1 MPYQSSTSRE
11 FLWMKGLLLT
21 LVSVGGLCFLW
32 ALLYWG
38 DGIMPIVPGLFKE
51 SISVPIKLSS
61 LGGEL
66 FAVEMDNFLVFQQF
80 ESLSPLRFPLVGKVY
95 GAVAWLLFVI
105 GLSLISTLKRN
116 YFIGAAGATMLLF
129 AFSGVNGLNIGA
141 ISSNY
146 ALIGLLAGTLLP
158 MVILAFYAVHWGIW
172 RRFVVLLATTAI
184 SLFTLVRLSP
194 ISDPVLWLAENA
206 SFIAA
211 ISAGLFLLHIG
222 YVFVAGT
229 SIFLIRLNKGT
240 GIKISWHILL
250 VAFLYFLLVLFTLLS
265 QLGSINLPFPTV
277 IPGLLMLFCGVI
289 GFWVIKLK
297 IEQSPQAYGHPAIG
311 EAFYWTGF
319 ALVLW
324 TWAYAQFN
332 GNEPMYEFLTHLFL
346 YSQIVLSVLFTLYM
360 FANFS
365 DVLNSGK
372 DVDKVLF
379 KPKFFAY
386 FHMRI
391 GAIMGLVVMVIF
403 AEAVIGVQLSTA
415 NTNIAAD
422 YYYQVEKPLEAAI
435 LYENSW
441 ELYRKNDKAKNAA
454 AHLRFGLNQS
464 SMGMENLSQSF
475 DFVPNV
481 PNILL
486 LASKLFQQE
495 KLPAAMFSL
504 EEGLKF
510 FPENPYLL
518 NNLALLQSRAGIAD
532 DAISLLENM
541 ESRNV
546 TAEANLLALRAKHGK
561 VDQIAENPSK
571 DLVTQVNHLATQNL
585 LGNLSNIDLDTKSL
599 PDNLIL
605 KNSLLRNQ
613 WSNHAS
619 GALETD
625 LALVDS
631 LIAQPQM
638 SFEELEYRE
647 TRVIRSLTDN
657 HINESLKYLNG
668 VSQQFPQSAGYYHGI
683 AGNILISQLDFEKAA
698 VDLEIAFQ
706 KGYQTIQPQHLAVIY
721 FAGKEALAFAIKEK
735 FGIPFPVWMQWDESG
750 QLVKNEK
757 VSFFGH
763 LAKLLRQM
771 PEDFLAGF
779 EQIGNPSLKAE
790 FAYLILLH
798 KMHWLRS
805 SDFDKLKKVLI
816 SAPNSSWTEG
826 DLDSWYA
833 FVKDENTGNP
843 GEKITQILRP
853 ELGLERNAYWTPL
866 LMKKISQETDEL
878 RKYEILQDAIQFNK
892 DPKLWI
898 MFVKQSR
905 KIGMDNYGSSV
916 LVEMQGWL
924 TISQIERLQM
934 ENL

>member
-1 MPYQSSTSRE
+1 MPDQSSTSRE

-21 LVSVGGLCFLW
+21 LVTVGGLCFLW

-51 SISVPIKLSS
+51 SVNVPIKLSS
-61 LGGEL
+61 IGGEL

-80 ESLSPLRFPLVGKVY
+80 ESLSPSRFPLISKAY
-95 GAVAWLLFVI
+95 GAIAWLLFVI

-116 YFIGAAGATMLLF
+116 YFIGAAGATMLLL

-158 MVILAFYAVHWGIW
+158 MVVLSFYAVHWEIW
-172 RRFVVLLATTAI
+172 KRFVVLLATTATT
-184 SLFTLVRLSP
+184 LFTLVRLSP

-206 SFIAA
+206 SFVAA
-211 ISAGLFLLHIG
+211 ISGGLFLLHIG

-229 SIFLIRLNKGT
+229 SMFLIRLNKGT

-277 IPGLLMLFCGVI
+277 IPGLLMLCCGVI
-289 GFWVIKLK
+289 GYWVIKLK
-297 IEQSPQAYGHPAIG
+297 IEQSPQAYGYPAIG

-332 GNEPMYEFLTHLFL
+332 GNEPMYGFLTHLFL
-346 YSQIVLSVLFTLYM
+346 YSQIVLSVLFTLYL

-372 DVDKVLF
+372 DVDKILF

-403 AEAVIGVQLSTA
+403 AEAVVGVQLSTA

-454 AHLRFGLNQS
+454 AHLRLGLNQS
-464 SMGMENLSQSF
+464 SMGMENLTQSF

-495 KLPAAMFSL
+495 KLPAAMFYL
-504 EEGLKF
+504 QEGLKF
-510 FPENPYLL
+510 FPDNPYLL
-518 NNLALLQSRAGIAD
+518 NNLSLLHSYVGKGD
-532 DAISLLENM
+532 EAINLLENIRY
-541 ESRNV
+541 RNA
-546 TAEANLLALRAKHGK
+546 TADANMLALRAKHGK
-561 VDQIAENPSK
+561 LDQIPEKPSK
-571 DLVTQVNHLATQNL
+571 DLVTQVNQLAAQNL
-585 LGNLSNIDLDTKSL
+585 RGDLSEINLDTQGL

-605 KNSLLRNQ
+605 KNSILRNQ

-619 GALETD
+619 GALEPD
-625 LALVDS
+625 LALIDS
-631 LIAQPQM
+631 LILRPQM

-668 VSQQFPQSAGYYHGI
+668 ISQQFPQSAGYYHGI
-683 AGNILISQLDFEKAA
+683 AGNVLISQLDFEKAA
-698 VDLEIAFQ
+698 VDLELAFQ
-706 KGYQTIQPQHLAVIY
+706 KGYETFRPQHLAVIY
-721 FAGKEALAFAIKEK
+721 FAGKEALAMAIKEK
-735 FGIPFPVWMQWDESG
+735 LDIPFPKWMQWDESG

-757 VSFFGH
+757 VSYFGH

-779 EQIGNPSLKAE
+779 EEIENPALKAE

-798 KMHWLRS
+798 KMHWLGS

-816 SAPNSSWTEG
+816 SAPNSPWTEG

-833 FVKDENTGNP
+833 FAKGGNTESP
-843 GEKITQILRP
+843 GEKMNKALRP

-898 MFVKQSR
+898 AFVKQSR

>member
-1 MPYQSSTSRE
+1 
-11 FLWMKGLLLT
+11 MKGLLLT
-21 LVSVGGLCFLW
+21 LVSAGGLCFLW
-32 ALLYWG
+32 AVLYWG

-80 ESLSPLRFPLVGKVY
+80 ESLSPSRFPLVGKVY
-95 GAVAWLLFVI
+95 GAIVWLLFVI

-116 YFIGAAGATMLLF
+116 YFIAAAGATMLLF
-129 AFSGVNGLNIGA
+129 AFGGVNGLNIGA

-146 ALIGLLAGTLLP
+146 GLIGLLAGTLLP
-158 MVILAFYAVHWGIW
+158 TVVLAFYAVNWGIW
-172 RRFVVLLATTAI
+172 RRFGLLLATSAI
-184 SLFTLVRLSP
+184 TLFTLIKLSP

-211 ISAGLFLLHIG
+211 IGGGLFLLHIG
-222 YVFVAGT
+222 HVFVAGT

-265 QLGSINLPFPTV
+265 QMGSINLPFPTV

-289 GFWVIKLK
+289 GYWVIKLK
-297 IEQSPQAYGHPAIG
+297 IEQSPQAYGLPAIG

-332 GNEPMYEFLTHLFL
+332 GNQPLYELLTHLFL
-346 YSQIVLSVLFTLYM
+346 YSQIVLSVLFTLYL

-372 DVDKVLF
+372 DVEKILF

-403 AEAVIGVQLSTA
+403 AEAVVGVQLSTA

-464 SMGMENLSQSF
+464 SMGMENLTQSF

-495 KLPAAMFSL
+495 KLPAAMFYL
-504 EEGLKF
+504 QEGLKF
-510 FPENPYLL
+510 FPNNPHLL
-518 NNLALLQSRAGIAD
+518 NNLALLQSRAGKAD

-561 VDQIAENPSK
+561 LDQIPEKPSK
-571 DLVTQVNHLATQNL
+571 DLVTQVNYLATQNL
-585 LGNLSNIDLDTKSL
+585 QGNLSDIDLNTQSL

-619 GALETD
+619 GGLETD

-647 TRVIRSLTDN
+647 TRVIRSLAEN

-668 VSQQFPQSAGYYHGI
+668 ISQQFPQSAGYYHGI
-683 AGNILISQLDFEKAA
+683 AGNILISQLDFEKAS
-698 VDLEIAFQ
+698 VDLELAFQ
-706 KGYQTIQPQHLAVIY
+706 KGYQTFQPQHLAVIY

-735 FGIPFPVWMQWDESG
+735 FGIPFPEWMQWDASG
-750 QLVKNEK
+750 QVVENEK
-757 VSFFGH
+757 VKYFDILS
-763 LAKLLRQM
+763 KLLRQM
-771 PEDFLAGF
+771 PEDFLVGI
-779 EQIGNPSLKAE
+779 EKIENPSLKAE
-790 FAYLILLH
+790 LAGLILLH
-798 KMHWLRS
+798 KMHWLS
-805 SDFDKLKKVLI
+805 EADFRKVKSFII
-816 SAPNSSWTEG
+816 SAQNATWTES
-826 DLDSWYA
+826 DLDAWYA
-833 FVKDENTGNP
+833 FVKDENEESP
-843 GEKITQILRP
+843 SEKINNAFRP
-853 ELGLERNAYWTPL
+853 DLGLERNAYWTPL
-866 LMKKISQETDEL
+866 VMKKISQEPDEL

-898 MFVKQSR
+898 MYVNQSR

>member
-1 MPYQSSTSRE
+1 MPNQSSTTRE
-11 FLWMKGLLLT
+11 FVWFKGLLLT
-21 LVSVGGLCFLW
+21 LVALGGLCFLW
-32 ALLYWG
+32 SVFFWG
-38 DGIMPIVPGLFKE
+38 DSILPIVPGIFKE

-80 ESLSPLRFPLVGKVY
+80 ESLSPSRFPLVGKVY
-95 GAVAWLLFVI
+95 GAIAWLLFVI

-116 YFIGAAGATMLLF
+116 YFIAAAGATMLLF

-158 MVILAFYAVHWGIW
+158 TVALAFYAVQWGIW
-172 RRFVVLLATTAI
+172 RRFGLLLVTTAI
-184 SLFTLVRLSP
+184 TLFTLIRLSP

-211 ISAGLFLLHIG
+211 ISGGLFLLHIG

-229 SIFLIRLNKGT
+229 SVFLIRLNKGT

-265 QLGSINLPFPTV
+265 QMGSINLPFPTV
-277 IPGLLMLFCGVI
+277 MPGLLMLFCGVI
-289 GFWVIKLK
+289 GHWVIKLK

-319 ALVLW
+319 AMVLW

-332 GNEPMYEFLTHLFL
+332 GNQPLYEFLIHLFL
-346 YSQIVLSVLFTLYM
+346 YSQIVLSVLFSLYL

-403 AEAVIGVQLSTA
+403 AEAVIGVQLSAA

-464 SMGMENLSQSF
+464 SMGMENLTQSF

-481 PNILL
+481 PNILF

-495 KLPAAMFSL
+495 KLPAAMFYL
-504 EEGLKF
+504 QEGLRF
-510 FPENPYLL
+510 FPNNPFLI
-518 NNLALLQSRAGIAD
+518 NNLALLQSRAGKAD

-561 VDQIAENPSK
+561 LDQIIERPSK
-571 DLVTQVNHLATQNL
+571 DLVTQVNYLATQNL
-585 LGNLSNIDLDTKSL
+585 QGNLSETNLDTESL
-599 PDNLIL
+599 PDNQIL

-619 GALETD
+619 RALEPD
-625 LALVDS
+625 LALMDS

-647 TRVIRSLTDN
+647 TRVIRSLADN

-668 VSQQFPQSAGYYHGI
+668 ISQQFPQSAGYYHGV
-683 AGNILISQLDFEKAA
+683 AGNVLISQLDFEKAA
-698 VDLEIAFQ
+698 VDLEIAFE
-706 KGYQTIQPQHLAVIY
+706 KGYRTFQPQHLAVMY
-721 FAGKEALAFAIKEK
+721 FAGKGPLALAIKEK
-735 FGIPFPVWMQWDESG
+735 LGIPFPEWMQWNESG
-750 QLVKNEK
+750 QLVANDK
-757 VSFFGH
+757 VRYFEVLSMLH
-763 LAKLLRQM
+763 RQM
-771 PEDFLAGF
+771 PEDFLVGF
-779 EQIGNPSLKAE
+779 DLIENPTLKAE

-798 KMHWLRS
+798 KMHWLS
-805 SDFDKLKKVLI
+805 EADFGKVKNFI
-816 SAPNSSWTEG
+816 MTAPNSTWMES
-826 DLDSWYA
+826 DLDAWYA
-833 FVKDENTGNP
+833 FVKDENAESP
-843 GEKITQILRP
+843 GEKIAKLFRPDLR
-853 ELGLERNAYWTPL
+853 LERNAYWTPL
-866 LMKKISQETDEL
+866 VMKKISQEPDEL

>member
-1 MPYQSSTSRE
+1 MPNQSSTSRE
-11 FLWMKGLLLT
+11 FVWFKGLLLT

-32 ALLYWG
+32 ALLYWV

-51 SISVPIKLSS
+51 SVNVPIKLSS
-61 LGGEL
+61 IGGEL

-80 ESLSPLRFPLVGKVY
+80 ESLSPSKFPLVGKVY
-95 GAVAWLLFVI
+95 GAIAWLLFVI

-116 YFIGAAGATMLLF
+116 YFIGAAGATMLLL

-158 MVILAFYAVHWGIW
+158 MVVLSFYASHWGIW
-172 RRFVVLLATTAI
+172 RRFGLLLVTTAI
-184 SLFTLVRLSP
+184 TLFILISLSP

-211 ISAGLFLLHIG
+211 ISGGLFLLHIG

-229 SIFLIRLNKGT
+229 SVFLIRLNKGT

-250 VAFLYFLLVLFTLLS
+250 VAFFYFLLVLFTLLS
-265 QLGSINLPFPTV
+265 QMGNINLPFPTV
-277 IPGLLMLFCGVI
+277 MPGLLMLFCGVI
-289 GFWVIKLK
+289 GYWVIKLK

-311 EAFYWTGF
+311 EALYWTGF

-332 GNEPMYEFLTHLFL
+332 GNEPMYGFLTHLFL
-346 YSQIVLSVLFTLYM
+346 YSQIVLSVLFSLYL

-403 AEAVIGVQLSTA
+403 AEAVIGVQLSAA

-464 SMGMENLSQSF
+464 SLGMENLTQSF

-495 KLPAAMFSL
+495 KLPAAMFYL
-504 EEGLKF
+504 QEGLKF
-510 FPENPYLL
+510 FPNNPFLI
-518 NNLALLQSRAGIAD
+518 NNLALLQSRAGKAD

-546 TAEANLLALRAKHGK
+546 TAEANLLALRAKHSK
-561 VDQIAENPSK
+561 LDQIIERPSK
-571 DLVTQVNHLATQNL
+571 DLVTQVNYLATQNL
-585 LGNLSNIDLDTKSL
+585 QGNLSETNLDTESL
-599 PDNLIL
+599 PDNQIL

-619 GALETD
+619 RALEQD
-625 LALVDS
+625 LALMDS

-647 TRVIRSLTDN
+647 TRVIRSLADN

-668 VSQQFPQSAGYYHGI
+668 ISQQFPQSAGYYHGI
-683 AGNILISQLDFEKAA
+683 AGNVLISQLDFEKAA
-698 VDLEIAFQ
+698 VDLELAFQ
-706 KGYQTIQPQHLAVIY
+706 KGYETFRPQQLAVIY
-721 FAGKEALAFAIKEK
+721 FTGKEALAMEIKEK
-735 FGIPFPVWMQWDESG
+735 LGIPFPEWMQW
-750 QLVKNEK
+750 NEFGKLIENDK
-757 VSFFGH
+757 VRYFEVLSMLH
-763 LAKLLRQM
+763 RQM
-771 PEDFLAGF
+771 PEDFLVGF
-779 EQIGNPSLKAE
+779 DLIENPSLKAE
-790 FAYLILLH
+790 FAYLVLLH
-798 KMHWLRS
+798 KMHWLS
-805 SDFDKLKKVLI
+805 EADFGKVKNFI
-816 SAPNSSWTEG
+816 MTAPNSTWTES
-826 DLDSWYA
+826 DLDAWYA
-833 FVKDENTGNP
+833 FVKDENAESP
-843 GEKITQILRP
+843 GEKIAKLFRP
-853 ELGLERNAYWTPL
+853 DLGLERNAYWTPL
-866 LMKKISQETDEL
+866 VMKKISQEPDEL

-898 MFVKQSR
+898 AFVKQSR